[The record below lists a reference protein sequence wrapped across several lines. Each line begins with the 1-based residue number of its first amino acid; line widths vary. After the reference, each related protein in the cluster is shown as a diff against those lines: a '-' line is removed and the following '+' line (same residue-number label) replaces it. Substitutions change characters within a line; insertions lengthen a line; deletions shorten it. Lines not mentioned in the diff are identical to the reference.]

1 MNRKE
6 ANNFIGKQIRV
17 VDPLLGNYLGELVDI
32 IAEPRKPWRG
42 NVKIKEIELDLAQKK
57 LNQKQNFTPPSFV
70 KGKTYEIAGSKIEP
84 VTAEK
89 ELRSDFEE
97 PVIAALLKKIDHFQT
112 ENEKTSHELTKLKA
126 ELKKIDPTY
135 QFDDTIDSDFQYYT
149 VSNEKDFYY
158 LIDGYNNQIP
168 LRDCPFD
175 FQINIKGQWIIVQY
189 DAELNFIDKH
199 QQRYQVKKQTKIRLN
214 KDQFDPYQLFINEL
228 EKPALDS
235 LNSGLKKYQMS
246 HNNYVNCHN
255 ALLNQ
260 YLDSEEAKHFKG
272 VNFISYQKAGVT
284 LLIQHHYERDISDN
298 GEDVTYDRFEYTSNK
313 GKRLLMTYTTETT
326 K

>member
-42 NVKIKEIELDLAQKK
+42 YVKIKEIEQDPAQKK
-57 LNQKQNFTPPSFV
+57 LDQKQNFSVLPFA

-84 VTAEK
+84 VTPEK
-89 ELRSDFEE
+89 ELRADFEE
-97 PVIAALLKKIDHFQT
+97 PIITDLLKKIDHFQKQK
-112 ENEKTSHELTKLKA
+112 ENTSLMLTELTAK
-126 ELKKIDPTY
+126 LKKIDPTY
-135 QFDDTIDSDFQYYT
+135 QFDETKDPDFKYYT
-149 VSNEKDFYY
+149 VSNEKDFFY
-158 LIDGYNNQIP
+158 LVDESNNQIP
-168 LRDCPFD
+168 LQDCPFD
-175 FQINIKGQWIIVQY
+175 FQINVKGQWIIVQY
-189 DAELNFIDKH
+189 DAELNFIDKN
-199 QQRYQVKKQTKIRLN
+199 QQRYQVKGQTEIRLN

-246 HNNYVNCHN
+246 HKDCVNCHN
-255 ALLNQ
+255 SLLNQ
-260 YLDSEEAKHFKG
+260 YLASEEAKQFQG

-284 LLIQHHYERDISDN
+284 LLIQHHYEREISDN
-298 GEDVTYDRFEYTSNK
+298 GEDVTYDRFEYTSDK
-313 GKRLLMTYTTETT
+313 GKRILMTYTTETT